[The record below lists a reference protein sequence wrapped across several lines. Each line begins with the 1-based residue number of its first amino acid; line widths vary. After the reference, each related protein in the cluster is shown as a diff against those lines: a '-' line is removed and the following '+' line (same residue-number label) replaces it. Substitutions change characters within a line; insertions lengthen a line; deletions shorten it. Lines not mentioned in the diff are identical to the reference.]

1 MQNKA
6 IADMLEEIASMIE
19 LEPGDRH
26 FEVRAY
32 RRAALSIETLQEDV
46 ADILRNR
53 GMEGLK
59 EISGV
64 GEGIGAKIKEFI
76 ETGKMRK
83 YDELKKKYP
92 VDFKGLTKVQGL
104 GPKKIIKL
112 YRKLGITDLESLK
125 KAISSHRI
133 MKLEGFGE
141 KSEAEMEKA
150 LGFLESSK
158 GRLTLGQALPE
169 AESIA
174 MKLRK
179 SKLAYRVEVAGSL
192 RRMRETIGDIDILV
206 ISSEPKK
213 VMEFAANLDEVDS
226 VIAMGETKAT
236 FWLTIGTSCD
246 IRVVEQNSF
255 GSAMQYFTGSKSHG
269 VKMRQIAIK
278 KGFSLSEY
286 GLFDKKG
293 KAIAS
298 ESEEEIYKRIG
309 MDYIEPEMRE
319 NIGEIELAIK
329 HMLPKLIRYGDVV
342 GDLHVHTTHSDGAE
356 KIEEMASY
364 AEKIGMKYIGIS
376 DHSQSEFVAHGMD
389 DAKFMEYFKEIDR
402 LNEKLEGRIRILK
415 SGEVDILKDGSLD
428 LSNKT
433 LDEMDYVL
441 ATVHGNRNMDRESM
455 TKRVITALSS
465 GRVGIWAHPTGRLIN
480 AREPLQLDLDKI
492 FEVAKDNDV
501 VMEIDAYPDRLD
513 LNDENIRKAKSYGLK
528 FAIDTDAH
536 RASNFDFIRY
546 GIGTA
551 RRGWLEKKDVINT
564 MNIERM
570 LKALKAN
577 A

>member
-174 MKLRK
+174 TKLRK

>member
-53 GMEGLK
+53 GMNGLK

-112 YRKLGITDLESLK
+112 YRKLGVTDLESLK
-125 KAISSHRI
+125 KAISSHKI
-133 MKLEGFGE
+133 MKLDGFGE

-213 VMEFAANLDEVDS
+213 VMEFAANLDEVES
-226 VIAMGETKAT
+226 VMARGETKAT
-236 FWLTIGTSCD
+236 FWLTVGTSCD

-269 VKMRQIAIK
+269 VKVRQIAIK

-293 KAIAS
+293 KTVAS

-389 DAKFMEYFKEIDR
+389 DAKFMEYFNEIDR

-465 GRVGIWAHPTGRLIN
+465 GRVDIWAHPTGRLIN